1 MFQNQW
7 THSISLQDYALET
20 LQEEYCYQ
28 YAKIHGKYP
37 LPSIMN
43 RDTLISEI
51 SNMRVSA
58 HSGWEPRLFVINFLT
73 T

>member
-1 MFQNQW
+1 MEYIMEYEEW
-7 THSISLQDYALET
+7 YHTVALQEYALET

-28 YAKIHGKYP
+28 YHKLFGKYP
-37 LPSIMN
+37 LPSVMN

-51 SNMRVSA
+51 KR
-58 HSGWEPRLFVINFLT
+58 INFLT

>member
-1 MFQNQW
+1 MSQEQW
-7 THSISLQDYALET
+7 YHTVSLEQYALET

-43 RDTLISEI
+43 RDTLINEI
-51 SNMRVSA
+51 NNMRVSA
-58 HSGWEPRLFVINFLT
+58 HSG
-73 T
+73 

>member
-1 MFQNQW
+1 MCKEDNGLQW
-7 THSISLQDYALET
+7 YHTVSLEQYALET

-28 YAKIHGKYP
+28 YHKLFGKFP
-37 LPSIMN
+37 LPSVMN

-58 HSGWEPRLFVINFLT
+58 QQG
-73 T
+73 

>member
-1 MFQNQW
+1 MEYEEW
-7 THSISLQDYALET
+7 YHTVALQEYALET

-28 YAKIHGKYP
+28 YHKLFGKYP
-37 LPSIMN
+37 LPSVMN

-51 SNMRVSA
+51 KR
-58 HSGWEPRLFVINFLT
+58 INFLT